1 MATKSSKRP
10 TNVSATEAQAEAKL
24 ARAEAARARAEAAK
38 AKAVKL
44 GGGQAAGFI
53 NFIRE
58 QGVIGLAVGL
68 AVGTAAGA
76 SVKSIVDNFINPIVG
91 FLLGGADLS
100 SIVWETGL
108 KNGDKELVFGWGA
121 ILSSLITLTA
131 TALVVYLII
140 HAAKLD
146 RLDKKKG

>member
-1 MATKSSKRP
+1 MATRTKP
-10 TNVSATEAQAEAKL
+10 TNASVTDAKAEAKL
-24 ARAEAARARAEAAK
+24 ARAEATRARAEAAK
-38 AKAVKL
+38 AKAVKY

-68 AVGTAAGA
+68 AVGAAAGA

-91 FLLGGADLS
+91 FILGGKDLS
-100 SIVWETGL
+100 TFVWNTGL
-108 KNGDKELVFGWGA
+108 KHGNSELIFGWGTIA
-121 ILSSLITLTA
+121 SSLLTLVA
-131 TALVVYLII
+131 TALVVYLVV

-146 RLDKKKG
+146 RLDKKKS